1 LTSINVDT
9 LNTSMKTVIISN
21 RLPVKI
27 IEENDHY
34 TFIPSEGG
42 LATGLGDVYKS
53 GNSIWIGWPGI
64 EVPEERQQEVT
75 EQLATLNLYP
85 VFLTQD
91 QINLYYE
98 GFSNEVLWPVFHYL
112 VTYAHYEQSYWDCY
126 QAVNQ
131 KFAKAALKVIHK
143 KDKIWIQ
150 DYQLLLLPGILREK
164 LPQSTIGFFQHIPFP
179 SYEIFRLIPWRDEL
193 LNGMLGADL
202 VGFHTYDDVRHFLS
216 TVTRLLP
223 VNSSANVLNSNERQI
238 VVEAF
243 PMGIDFDKFSGLT
256 THDQVQKEME
266 YFRKG
271 KEDLKLIL
279 SIDRLDYSKGILE
292 RLKAIELLLQLH
304 PEYIGKIELYMVV
317 VPSRDT
323 VPQYRDLK
331 EQIDQFVGNLNARYR
346 SINWIP
352 VNYFYRSFPIEVLSA
367 LYAIADICLVTPM
380 RDGMNLVS
388 KEYVASRQNNDG
400 VLILSEM
407 AGASKEL
414 TDAVIVNP
422 NNVGDIMEAIVLAL
436 KMPLE
441 EQQNR
446 MKAMRSIVEKFN
458 VKHWVNNFILRLN
471 EVKDSQQSLLAKHAV
486 NMINENI
493 TSHYQQSLNRVLFLD
508 YDGTLVDFTGNI
520 DDASPDEELYQ
531 LIKKLTEDE
540 ANKVVIISGRRNE
553 TLEKW
558 FGHLKVDMI
567 AEHGAWQKTGDDKW
581 NCLPLLTD
589 QWKQE
594 MKAILETYTD
604 RTPGSFIEEKSYS
617 LVWHYR
623 KADEGLGEL
632 RANEIVSHLRILA
645 ADKGLQLMP
654 GNKVIEFK
662 NIEVNKGKAALN
674 WLYDKNP
681 DFILALGDDHT
692 DEDIFKAL
700 PDDAFTIKVGNNISE
715 AKYYLNDYKEVRKL
729 LWNLVQEEFVQRG

>member
-1 LTSINVDT
+1 
-9 LNTSMKTVIISN
+9 MKTVIISN

-27 IEENDHY
+27 IEENNEY

-42 LATGLGDVYKS
+42 LATGLGDVYKT

-64 EVPEERQQEVT
+64 EVPEERQQEVIDK
-75 EQLATLNLYP
+75 LAVLNLYP
-85 VFLTQD
+85 VFLTQEE
-91 QINLYYE
+91 INLYYE

-126 QAVNQ
+126 KSVNH
-131 KFAKAALKVIHK
+131 KFAKAASNVLSA

-150 DYQLLLLPGILREK
+150 DYQLLLLPGILRDQ

-202 VGFHTYDDVRHFLS
+202 IGFHTYDDVRHFLS
-216 TVTRLLP
+216 TATRLLP
-223 VNSSANVLNSNERQI
+223 VNSTANVLNNNERQI

-243 PMGIDFDKFSGLT
+243 PMGIDFDKFSNLT
-256 THDQVQKEME
+256 SHDEVQKEIE
-266 YFRKG
+266 YFRNG
-271 KEDLKLIL
+271 KEDMKVIL

-292 RLKAIELLLQLH
+292 RLKALELLLQAH
-304 PEYIGKIELYMVV
+304 PEFIGKIELYMIV

-352 VNYFYRSFPIEVLSA
+352 VNYFYRSFPIEILSA
-367 LYAIADICLVTPM
+367 LYATADICLVTPM

-388 KEYVASRQNNDG
+388 KEYVASRNHNNG

-422 NNVGDIMEAIVLAL
+422 NNIGDIMEAIVLAL
-436 KMPLE
+436 KMPVE
-441 EQQNR
+441 EQHIR
-446 MKAMRSIVEKFN
+446 MKAMRNIVEKFN
-458 VKHWVNNFILRLN
+458 VKHWVNNFILRLD
-471 EVKDSQQSLLAKHAV
+471 EVKDSQNSLLTKHAV
-486 NMINENI
+486 TAIKEVI
-493 TSHYQQSLNRVLFLD
+493 SEKYDHTTNRVLFLD
-508 YDGTLVDFTGNI
+508 YDGTLVDFAGNI
-520 DDASPDEELYQ
+520 DDASPDEELYN
-531 LIKKLTEDE
+531 LITRLTADP
-540 ANKVVIISGRRNE
+540 ANTVVIISGRRNE

-558 FGHLKVDMI
+558 FGHLKVDLI
-567 AEHGAWQKTGDDKW
+567 AEHGAWQKAYGDKW

-594 MKAILETYTD
+594 MKSILETYTD

-623 KADEGLGEL
+623 KAEEGLGDL
-632 RANEIVSHLRILA
+632 RANEIVSHLKILA

-662 NIEVNKGKAALN
+662 NMEVNKGKAALN
-674 WLYDKNP
+674 WLYGKQP

-700 PDDAFTIKVGNNISE
+700 PNDAFTIKVGNNISE
-715 AKYYLNDYKEVRKL
+715 AKYYLNDFKEVRKL
-729 LWNLVQEEFVQRG
+729 LWGLLKDEVIEIQPSL